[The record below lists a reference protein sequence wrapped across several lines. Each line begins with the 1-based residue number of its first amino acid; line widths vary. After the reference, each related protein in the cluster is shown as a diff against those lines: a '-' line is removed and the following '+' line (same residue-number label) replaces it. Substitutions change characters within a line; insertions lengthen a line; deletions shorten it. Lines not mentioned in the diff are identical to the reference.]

1 MKAEDTERRE
11 ARKPNDTVVVKAK
24 DAEHREAKEPIKKA
38 EEAEHT
44 GDTRVMITSHS
55 TRSVFPLSCFQ
66 LNLEL

>member
-1 MKAEDTERRE
+1 MKTEDTECRE
-11 ARKPNDTVVVKAK
+11 ARKPSDTGVKAK

>member
-1 MKAEDTERRE
+1 MKAEDAEHRE
-11 ARKPNDTVVVKAK
+11 ARKLNDIVVKAK

-55 TRSVFPLSCFQ
+55 TRFVIPLSCFQ

>member
-11 ARKPNDTVVVKAK
+11 ARKPSDTGVKAK